1 MLQLNE
7 STITTTEF
15 EFQLPGN
22 SCIFNVINVI
32 LGSLSILTN
41 SLILVFIVCDRKL
54 RHISSNIVL
63 SSLLVVGIII
73 GVLLITFY
81 GWFFTPTTYRY
92 PSCTILTII
101 SQSLLLNY
109 NLHMI
114 LISADKYL
122 RVAYPIRYPN
132 ILSTSKLTA
141 AIAMLWIL
149 AFTLVGSIY
158 SGMVTNQIC
167 FLNRSLHTIILAT
180 VLVVI
185 TIFLPLAS
193 IIFLYIAIMCLVY
206 SRAKAVIT
214 IMPHV
219 KQANVRRNKKAIQQM
234 AIIIGIFSLCWLP
247 YTIAYMIGL
256 RYQWTVS
263 LDTLY
268 GLKALLYAHITINP
282 MVYYCYTLSL
292 RREGGRV
299 WRRSIRRV
307 RVSSKVKPSKV
318 HPIK

>member
-1 MLQLNE
+1 MLQQYNQ

-15 EFQLPGN
+15 ELPQSLYTYN
-22 SCIFNVINVI
+22 IINVI

-41 SLILVFIVCDRKL
+41 SLILTFIACDRKL

-63 SSLLVVGIII
+63 SSLLVVGAIF
-73 GVLLITFY
+73 GVLLVTFY
-81 GWFFTPTTYRY
+81 GWFFTPATYQY
-92 PSCTILTII
+92 PSCVILTII
-101 SQSLLLNY
+101 YQSLLLNY

-132 ILSTSKLTA
+132 ILSTPKLITA
-141 AIAMLWIL
+141 IIILWIL
-149 AFTLVGSIY
+149 AFTLVGGIY
-158 SGMVTNQIC
+158 SRMITNHIC
-167 FLNRSLHTIILAT
+167 FVDRSTYTTILAT

-185 TIFLPLAS
+185 TIFLPLVC

-206 SRAKAVIT
+206 SRAKLVIT

-219 KQANVRRNKKAIQQM
+219 KQANIRRNKKAIQQM

-247 YTIAYMIGL
+247 YTIAYMIKL
-256 RYQWTVS
+256 QYQSTVT
-263 LDTLY
+263 LDTLSAF
-268 GLKALLYAHITINP
+268 KALLYTHIAVNP
-282 MVYYCYTLSL
+282 VVYYCYTLSL
-292 RREGGRV
+292 RKEGVRV

-307 RVSSKVKPSKV
+307 RVSSKIKTTKIHPVK
-318 HPIK
+318 